1 MNGVALIGDAAASTD
16 PTWGCGLSLTLLD
29 VERLS
34 GALCA
39 SDAWTEGLARYAAQH
54 NEYRAALH
62 RVLEWMTDL
71 VWTPGPE
78 ADERR
83 QPVFPRLLSD
93 PRGFAATGGLGPF
106 GPSDDQARRLLL
118 GLD

>member
-1 MNGVALIGDAAASTD
+1 
-16 PTWGCGLSLTLLD
+16 LD

-34 GALCA
+34 AALRA
-39 SDAWTEGLARYAAQH
+39 SEDWNQALIRYAAEH

-71 VWTPGPE
+71 VWTPEPE

-83 QPVFPRLLSD
+83 QRVFPRLLSD
-93 PRGFAATGGLGPF
+93 PRGFPHATGLGPF
-106 GPSDDQARRLLL
+106 GPNDEQARRLLL